1 MVAGGR
7 GVAGTGAGAFGVM
20 VGTSESP
27 VASSGTLVGGVA
39 LGGGDGVG
47 LAAGTGVGRGGGG
60 LTSSGACICPMR
72 IANC

>member
-1 MVAGGR
+1 MAGGR
-7 GVAGTGAGAFGVM
+7 GVAGTGAGAFGVT
-20 VGTSESP
+20 VGTSESS
-27 VASSGTLVGGVA
+27 VASSGTLGGVA

-47 LAAGTGVGRGGGG
+47 LATGAGVGRGGGG